1 MAFVAKQ
8 HLHHDQFGYL
18 VLDEATGRC
27 LGGFG
32 ANYYRP
38 WVYPLCTPFGRTVVQ
53 EFPFDHPFHNG
64 VWVAQGPVEFAG
76 RQAHFWP
83 APPERRPGEPLF
95 THLGRMETIGPPTVE
110 AHASGVRFTLRLVW
124 RAGDG
129 APVLDELRAVD
140 LYAVDDATVCDM
152 TSAKT
157 AAYGPLSYPA
167 TKFGSVCVR
176 VDPRLTPLAG
186 GEVLADG
193 GRRGKADE
201 VAMQQACDWVAY
213 EGTSGAAGPFGVLL
227 AVPGQR
233 TADWFVRDYGMAV
246 YNPTVSRSQQSAAG
260 ETWTV
265 GLRVVAYDDR
275 LTEERAR
282 GWVH

>member
-8 HLHHDQFGYL
+8 HLHHDQFGFL
-18 VLDEATGRC
+18 VLDERSGRC

-38 WVYPLCTPFGRTVVQ
+38 WVFPLYTPQGRTVIQ

-64 VWVAQGPVEFAG
+64 LWVAQGPVELEG
-76 RQAHFWP
+76 RPVHFWP
-83 APPERRPGEPLF
+83 APPERRPGESLF
-95 THLGRMETIGPPTVE
+95 THMGRMECLGLPKVE
-110 AHASGVRFTLRLVW
+110 TGEEGVRFTLRLTW

-129 APVLDELRAVD
+129 APVLDEQRTVA
-140 LYAVDDATVCDM
+140 LYALDDATVCDV

-157 AAYGPLSYPA
+157 AAYGALTYPA

-176 VDPRLTPLAG
+176 VEPRLTPAAG
-186 GEVLADG
+186 GVVMADG

-201 VAMQQACDWVAY
+201 VAMQQPCDWVAY
-213 EGTSGAAGPFGVLL
+213 EGTTGGDGRFGILL

-233 TADWFVRDYGMAV
+233 SADWFVRDYGMAV
-246 YNPTVSRSQQSAAG
+246 YNPTFSRPLHSAAG

-265 GLRVVAYDDR
+265 GLRVVAYDDP
-275 LTEERAR
+275 LTDERAR
-282 GWVH
+282 RWLA